1 MNIPDEDL
9 RKGYYHLLQHQDG
22 YLLAL
27 DAIHPDLVE
36 SFELTGTIT
45 TGLNS
50 SGNETYQLTEFGRE
64 LADTM
69 YKTLTANMIYDYLI
83 QNC

>member
-1 MNIPDEDL
+1 MPDEAL
-9 RKGYYHLLQHQDG
+9 RNAYYYLLQHPHG

-45 TGLNS
+45 TGINS

-69 YKTLTANMIYDYLI
+69 YKALTANMVHDYLNK
-83 QNC
+83 Q